1 MVDNR
6 RFVKFR
12 SCKNITDLR
21 IKCKV
26 FWWEGFHIFI
36 KNRYFLI
43 SLLQTFAISSI
54 TSFKTPVYPWEWVNI
69 GMNIIL
75 IKSASVSLMV
85 EQAAVLKV
93 TKQQLD
99 TKRFSGLKLAK
110 VCIRDFYQIN
120 YIRKKWHGTHCNGL
134 LLIQLSTVS
143 IVLFESI
150 NFGIAQILLNC
161 KF

>member
-1 MVDNR
+1 M
-6 RFVKFR
+6 
-12 SCKNITDLR
+12 
-21 IKCKV
+21 
-26 FWWEGFHIFI
+26 
-36 KNRYFLI
+36 
-43 SLLQTFAISSI
+43 
-54 TSFKTPVYPWEWVNI
+54 YPWEWVNI

-99 TKRFSGLKLAK
+99 TKRFLGLKLAK
-110 VCIRDFYQIN
+110 VCIRDFYKIN
-120 YIRKKWHGTHCNGL
+120 YIRKKWHGTDCNGL

-161 KF
+161 KFLYSNYCIYFRIWTPLFPSPVSKPDNFTTAKPLRSSALQKGFVNRTTSEKLNLQTI